1 MIFNFFANLMTFFSK
16 KKTTDQIF
24 SFHIYFSHLC
34 KISNQRKRLIMT
46 CVFEYFQSHCH
57 ILKEL
62 HEFLRVMGAIT
73 IFEKCIFIFSFVVMD
88 W

>member
-1 MIFNFFANLMTFFSK
+1 
-16 KKTTDQIF
+16 
-24 SFHIYFSHLC
+24 
-34 KISNQRKRLIMT
+34 MT

-88 W
+88 WWQSQLGWVHIWEGNEENKMLKDECKYFYNQIRMNHLT